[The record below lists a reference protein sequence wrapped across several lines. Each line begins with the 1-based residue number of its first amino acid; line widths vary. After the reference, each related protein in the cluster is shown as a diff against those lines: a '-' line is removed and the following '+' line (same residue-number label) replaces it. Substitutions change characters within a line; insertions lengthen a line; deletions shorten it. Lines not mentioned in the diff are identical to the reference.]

1 MKKAA
6 PNFSEQISVKFKS
19 NNAATVISAIAK
31 LTINQ
36 SRPQPSSL
44 NSNRLPLS

>member
-6 PNFSEQISVKFKS
+6 PNFPKQLSVNFKS
-19 NNAATVISAIAK
+19 NNAATVIGAIAK

-36 SRPQPSSL
+36 SRPEFSV
-44 NSNRLPLS
+44 